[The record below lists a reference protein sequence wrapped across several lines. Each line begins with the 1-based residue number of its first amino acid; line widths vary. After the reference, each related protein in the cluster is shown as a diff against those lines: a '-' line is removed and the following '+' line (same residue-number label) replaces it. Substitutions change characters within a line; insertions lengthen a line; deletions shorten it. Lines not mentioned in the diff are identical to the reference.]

1 MVEDKK
7 EDGLQEKKKRMTLGV
22 GGPSLD
28 KDAIKAR
35 FLSGSSKDSIAVSVR
50 TNRVVS
56 YSVASNDGASDLD
69 ARNVAKDEARKQI
82 DLTFSK
88 APLIQTEEQS
98 QQEIGVKSDIAS
110 DFSSVN
116 LDVPVLVE
124 PVIIEDKA
132 VVSAKPVRHVDKHK
146 VQEQKEEPSVD
157 DKAQSFRTKEKD
169 SRRLHK
175 ANLMRLSQVGEDEIQ
190 TVRSLSAIKRA
201 KEKAKRRNFLNN
213 AGGTSKV
220 YREILLSGPMVV
232 SELAHSM
239 SEKVSDVVRV
249 LMDLGVIAR
258 ANEVIDED
266 TIEVVVSSLGHTVK
280 KVSQDL
286 GVQALI
292 QGFVD
297 KDEDL
302 EHRAP
307 VVTIMGHV
315 DHGKTSLLDALR
327 KTDVVSGEAG
337 GITQHMGAYQITS
350 GDKLITVLDTPGH
363 EAFSQMRK
371 RGAQITDIIVIV
383 IAADSGIKEQTIESI
398 AHAKS
403 AKIPIIVAI
412 NKIDKPGIDLGRIK
426 NMLVSHDILP
436 EEMGGDVL
444 VVPVSAKAK
453 TNLTGLTEAILLVA
467 EMLQLKANNNV
478 CASGVVIESCVNAAT
493 GVSAT
498 VLVRRGKLS
507 VGDILVAGNSFGKVK
522 RLVDHK
528 GISVEYALPST
539 PVEVM
544 GLGSL
549 PQAGDQF
556 LVVEN
561 EKKARSLV
569 RSDDSQD
576 RALTII
582 PKTLA
587 SSLSGG
593 FAKQLFVLLKVD
605 VQGSLDAIIGGLT
618 KTVHEEVKL
627 RILHSGVGDVNES
640 DVRLAAASRAIIL
653 TFNAGAITKAAKMAK
668 DKNVEIKSYKIVYDL
683 LNEVKSLLNEMLSP
697 IEHEKV
703 IGTAIVLQVFEITKF
718 GKVAGCKVKEGL
730 IKRGYRAK
738 VLRDG
743 KQLGLTSILQLKRQK
758 DDVKEVKESF
768 ECGIGLERFTDI
780 REGDVIECIEVTS
793 EKQKFF

>member
-7 EDGLQEKKKRMTLGV
+7 EEGFQEKKKRITLGV

-35 FLSGSSKDSIAVSVR
+35 FLSGSSRDSIAVSVR
-50 TNRVVS
+50 TNKVVS
-56 YSVASNDGASDLD
+56 YSVSSSDGTNDLEALKI
-69 ARNVAKDEARKQI
+69 AKDETRKQI
-82 DLTFSK
+82 DLAFNKPFLSQE
-88 APLIQTEEQS
+88 AEQI
-98 QQEIGVKSDIAS
+98 QQEIAS
-110 DFSSVN
+110 KAE
-116 LDVPVLVE
+116 LPTELVPVELDASILVDS
-124 PVIIEDKA
+124 VVVEDKA
-132 VVSAKPVRHVDKHK
+132 VVLAKPARHVNKHDIE
-146 VQEQKEEPSVD
+146 EQKGEPSVD
-157 DKAQSFRTKEKD
+157 DKAQTFRNKEKD

-175 ANLMRLSQVGEDEIQ
+175 ANLMRLSQVGEDEIV
-190 TVRSLSAIKRA
+190 TIRSLSAIKRA
-201 KEKAKRRNFLNN
+201 KEKAKRRSFLNN
-213 AGGTSKV
+213 SVGVSKV
-220 YREILLSGPMVV
+220 YREISLSGPMIV

-239 SEKVSDVVRV
+239 SEKVVDVVRI
-249 LMDLGVIAR
+249 LMDLGIIAR

-266 TIEVVVSSLGHTVK
+266 TIEVVASSLGHTVK

-286 GVQALI
+286 GVHALI
-292 QGFVD
+292 QSFVD
-297 KDEDL
+297 KEEDL
-302 EHRAP
+302 SPRPP

-337 GITQHMGAYQITS
+337 GITQHMGAYQISS

-403 AKIPIIVAI
+403 SNIPVIVAI
-412 NKIDKPGIDLGRIK
+412 NKIDKPGVDLDRIK
-426 NMLVSHDILP
+426 NMLVGHDILP

-453 TNLTGLTEAILLVA
+453 TNLTGLTDGILLVA
-467 EMLQLKANNNV
+467 EMLHLRANCNV
-478 CASGVVIESCVNAAT
+478 LASGVVIESSLNATT

-498 VLVRRGKLS
+498 VLVRRGKLA
-507 VGDILVAGNSFGKVK
+507 VGDVLVAGNSFGKVK
-522 RLVDHK
+522 RLVNHK
-528 GISVEYALPST
+528 GVSVEYALPST

-561 EKKARSLV
+561 EKKARSLI
-569 RSDDSQD
+569 RSDDNQD
-576 RALTII
+576 KPLNVPTR
-582 PKTLA
+582 TLA
-587 SSLSGG
+587 NSLSRGS
-593 FAKQLFVLLKVD
+593 AKQLFVVLKVD

-618 KTVHEEVKL
+618 KTIHEDVKL
-627 RILHSGVGDVNES
+627 CILHSGVGDVNES
-640 DVRLAAASRAIIL
+640 DVRLACASRAIIL
-653 TFNAGAITKAAKMAK
+653 TFNSGVIAKASKMAK
-668 DKNVEIKSYKIVYDL
+668 DKNVEIRSYKIVYDL
-683 LNEVKSLLNEMLSP
+683 LSEVKSLLNDMLSP

-703 IGTAIVLQVFEITKF
+703 IGVAIVLQVFEITKF

-738 VLRDG
+738 ILRDG
-743 KQLGLTSILQLKRQK
+743 KQLCLTSIVQLKRQK

-768 ECGIGLERFTDI
+768 ECGIGLEKFTDI
-780 REGDVIECIEVTS
+780 REGDMIECVEVTS